1 LPGRSQVGRG
11 DAAVKEGVRGGTTG
25 SPPRITLPRNAHV
38 AEQFDLLADLLELA
52 GEQQFRV
59 LAYRRAADQIRS
71 AGSPIAQLALDGRA
85 KDLPGIGKTIE
96 SKIVQIVNTGE
107 IEVLTKR
114 KAEIPEGVA
123 EFLRLPALGPKTARR
138 IWQELGIT
146 TVEELRKAA
155 EAERLRTLPGLG
167 AKTEER
173 ILKALGE
180 KPQEKGTL
188 LAVALPAV
196 RAVVEVLREHPA
208 SNEVSEAG
216 SVRRRAETVKDL
228 DIIAT
233 ASDPAALTDYLTK
246 LTWVAEIEA
255 KGKTKATVVSHDGL
269 RFDLRVVP
277 PEAYGNLLQHF
288 TGSKRHNVAL
298 REDAVRRGL
307 SVSEYGVKDVETG
320 EVFTARTEEE
330 LYERLG
336 YEWIPPELRE
346 GRGELEPARKRELP
360 ALVELSDLRGDLHM
374 HSTWSNDGKNTL
386 EEMATAAKARGYDYV
401 AITDHAHYL
410 RDGRFE
416 AQAKEIA
423 KLQKKLAP
431 FRLLRGIEVS
441 IRVDGT
447 LDFSDEQLAECDWVM
462 ASLHS
467 AFEKSPTERILSA
480 MENPHVDCI
489 GHPTTRKLNRRS
501 GIDIDLERVV
511 AKGLETGT
519 YLEINSQPDR
529 LDLRDSDARVVGE
542 AGLPL
547 AISTDSHELG
557 ALDFAEL
564 GVAQARRA
572 WLTKDQIV
580 NTRPWEDIK

>member
-1 LPGRSQVGRG
+1 MIGGM
-11 DAAVKEGVRGGTTG
+11 AV
-25 SPPRITLPRNAHV
+25 TLPRNAHV

-107 IEVLTKR
+107 IEALTKR
-114 KAEIPEGVA
+114 KAQIPEGVA

-180 KPQEKGTL
+180 KPQEKRTL

-216 SVRRRAETVKDL
+216 SVRRRTETVKDL

-320 EVFTARTEEE
+320 EVFTTRTEEE

-346 GRGELEPARKRELP
+346 GRGELDPARKRELP

-386 EEMATAAKARGYDYV
+386 EEMATAAKARGYEYV

-410 RDGRFE
+410 REGRFE

-431 FRLLRGIEVS
+431 FKLLRGIEVS

-447 LDFSDEQLAECDWVM
+447 LDFSDEQLAECEWVM

-467 AFEKSPTERILSA
+467 AFDKSPTERILSA
-480 MENPHVDCI
+480 MENPYVDCI
-489 GHPTTRKLNRRS
+489 GHPTTRKLNRRG
-501 GIDIDLERVV
+501 GIDIDLEKVV
-511 AKGLETGT
+511 AKGLETRT

-529 LDLRDSDARVVGE
+529 LDLRDADARVAGE

-547 AISTDSHELG
+547 VISTDSHELG
-557 ALDFAEL
+557 ALGFMEL

-572 WLTKDQIV
+572 WLTKEQIV
-580 NTRPWEDIK
+580 NTRPWRDVK

>member
-1 LPGRSQVGRG
+1 MQTTPEPSQ
-11 DAAVKEGVRGGTTG
+11 A
-25 SPPRITLPRNAHV
+25 LPRNADV
-38 AEQFDLLADLLELA
+38 ADQFDLLADLLELE

-59 LAYRRAADQIRS
+59 LAYHRAADQIRS
-71 AGSPIAQLALDGRA
+71 AGSPMAQLALEGRA

-96 SKIVQIVNTGE
+96 SKIVQIVDSGE
-107 IEVLTKR
+107 IEALTKR
-114 KAEIPEGVA
+114 KAQIPSGVA

-138 IWQELGIT
+138 IWQQLGIE
-146 TVEELRKAA
+146 TVADLRKAA
-155 EAERLRTLPGLG
+155 EAQQLRALPGLG

-173 ILKALGE
+173 ILKALDE
-180 KPQEKGTL
+180 KPQEQRTL

-196 RAVVEVLREHPA
+196 RAVVEVLREHEA

-216 SVRRRAETVKDL
+216 SVRRRTETVKDI

-233 ASDPAALTDYLTK
+233 ANDPAALTDYFTK
-246 LTWVAEIEA
+246 LTWVAEVEA

-277 PEAYGNLLQHF
+277 PDSYGNLLQHF
-288 TGSKRHNVAL
+288 TGSKEHNVAL

-307 SVSEYGVKDVETG
+307 SVSEYGVKDGDSG
-320 EVFTARTEEE
+320 EVFTARAEAE
-330 LYERLG
+330 LYDYLG
-336 YEWIPPELRE
+336 YQWIPPELRE
-346 GRGELEPARKRELP
+346 GRGELKAAAKGELP
-360 ALVELSDLRGDLHM
+360 TLVEVSDLRGDLHM

-416 AQAKEIA
+416 AQLKEIERTR
-423 KLQKKLAP
+423 KGLGR

-441 IRVDGT
+441 IRVDGA
-447 LDFSDEQLAECDWVM
+447 LDFGDEELAECDWVM

-467 AFEKSPTERILSA
+467 AFDKSPTERILAA

-489 GHPTTRKLNRRS
+489 GHPTARKLNKRL
-501 GIDIDLERVV
+501 GVDLDIERVV
-511 AKGLETGT
+511 AKGLETKT
-519 YLEINSQPDR
+519 FIEINSQPDR
-529 LDLRDSDARVVGE
+529 LDLRDSHARVAGE
-542 AGLPL
+542 AGLPIV
-547 AISTDSHELG
+547 ISTDSHELG

-564 GVAQARRA
+564 GIAQARRA
-572 WLTKDQIV
+572 WLTKEQV
-580 NTRPWEDIK
+580 ANTRSWQQLQALGK

>member
-1 LPGRSQVGRG
+1 MIVGM
-11 DAAVKEGVRGGTTG
+11 AV
-25 SPPRITLPRNAHV
+25 TLPRNADV
-38 AEQFDLLADLLELA
+38 AEQFDLLADLLELG

-71 AGSPIAQLALDGRA
+71 AGSPIAQLALEGRA

-96 SKIVQIVNTGE
+96 SKIVQIVETGE
-107 IEVLTKR
+107 IEALTKR
-114 KAEIPEGVA
+114 KALIPAGVA

-146 TVEELRKAA
+146 TVADLRKAA
-155 EAERLRTLPGLG
+155 EAERLRALPGLG

-173 ILKALGE
+173 ILKALDE
-180 KPQEKGTL
+180 KPQEKRTL

-196 RAVVEVLREHPA
+196 RAVVEVLRAHPT

-216 SVRRRAETVKDL
+216 SVRRRTETVKDL

-233 ASDPAALTDYLTK
+233 ADDPAALTDYFTK
-246 LTWVAEIEA
+246 LTWVAEVEA

-277 PEAYGNLLQHF
+277 PESYGNLLQHF
-288 TGSKRHNVAL
+288 TGSKRHNVEL

-330 LYERLG
+330 LYDRLG
-336 YEWIPPELRE
+336 YQWLPPELRE
-346 GRGELEPARKRELP
+346 GRGELGPAQKHELP
-360 ALVELSDLRGDLHM
+360 RLVELADLRGDLHM

-386 EEMATAAKARGYDYV
+386 AEMAAAAKARGYDYV

-431 FRLLRGIEVS
+431 FKLLRGIEVS
-441 IRVDGT
+441 IRVDGS
-447 LDFSDEQLAECDWVM
+447 LDFSDEELAECDWVM

-467 AFEKSPTERILSA
+467 AFDKSPTERVLAA

-489 GHPTTRKLNRRS
+489 GHPTARKLNRRA
-501 GIDIDLERVV
+501 GVDLDIDAVV
-511 AKGLETGT
+511 AKGLETRT
-519 YLEINSQPDR
+519 FLEINSQPDR
-529 LDLRDSDARVVGE
+529 LDLRDAHARVAGE
-542 AGLPL
+542 AGLPVV
-547 AISTDSHELG
+547 ISTDSHELG

-564 GVAQARRA
+564 GIAQARRA

-580 NTRPWEDIK
+580 NTRSWKQVEGLRT

>member
-25 SPPRITLPRNAHV
+25 SPTRITLPRNAHV

-416 AQAKEIA
+416 GQAKEIA